1 MRLCCALRFFRLRVE
16 KKVFKVS
23 TKREAKKVKQELCS
37 VHTTVTSLL
46 FGTCFQAANASKQ
59 SQA

>member
-37 VHTTVTSLL
+37 VHTTTSLL
-46 FGTCFQAANASKQ
+46 FGTCFQAANESKQ